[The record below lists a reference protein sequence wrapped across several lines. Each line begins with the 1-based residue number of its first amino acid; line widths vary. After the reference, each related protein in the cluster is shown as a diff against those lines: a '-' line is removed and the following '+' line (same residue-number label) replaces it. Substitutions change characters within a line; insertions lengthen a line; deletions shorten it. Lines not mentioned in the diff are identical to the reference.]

1 MGQREAIAF
10 GEGVATTMRL
20 KFERL
25 PAALIPGV
33 GKRSPEDPDSD
44 GGDDVDLV
52 SVVEKLRNVPKPQ
65 PQATG
70 LGELVSPVTQAGESA
85 YKRND
90 FGGDVP
96 RGRRLGDGLY

>member
-1 MGQREAIAF
+1 
-10 GEGVATTMRL
+10 VA
-20 KFERL
+20 
-25 PAALIPGV
+25 
-33 GKRSPEDPDSD
+33 
-44 GGDDVDLV
+44 
-52 SVVEKLRNVPKPQ
+52 VVEKLRNVPKPQ
-65 PQATG
+65 PQSTG